1 MNTIGAVAVSATAL
15 VGFYKHLT
23 NYTKNERKHMKTEII
38 TSRSNPTI
46 QFAASLRDKKARK
59 EHGMFCFEGK
69 KLFTEAILKNVPLY
83 AVFFTE
89 KNQDLVQDAL
99 LHKEVSLYLV
109 SDSVY
114 SKLTEEK
121 APEGVFCL
129 AKTIDKYH
137 NFDTIY
143 IPVKN
148 EGKNTPSR
156 MMLSSLRD
164 PGNLGT
170 VIRAAAAFGCK
181 ELILSDDCADIY
193 NPKTVRASMGMLFD
207 RHIHVIRDEIGTIQ
221 ALRASGQKVYAAA
234 LHQDSL
240 SLFDLKNPASC
251 CFIIGNEGHGLSSD
265 VLSACDGSV
274 IIPMMEG
281 TESLNASIA
290 ASLLL
295 YEQYRD
301 LKH

>member
-1 MNTIGAVAVSATAL
+1 
-15 VGFYKHLT
+15 
-23 NYTKNERKHMKTEII
+23 MKTEII
-38 TSRSNPTI
+38 TSRSNPKI
-46 QFAASLRDKKARK
+46 QFAASLRDKKSRK
-59 EHGMFCFEGK
+59 EHGMFYFEGK
-69 KLFTEAILKNVPLY
+69 KLFREAIMKQVPLS

-89 KNQDLVQDAL
+89 KNQTLVENTL
-99 LHKEVSLYLV
+99 LASDVSLYLV
-109 SDSVY
+109 NDSVY
-114 SKLTEEK
+114 GKLTEEK
-121 APEGVFCL
+121 APEGIFCL

-148 EGKNTPSR
+148 EGENHPPR

-170 VIRAAAAFGCK
+170 VIRAAAAFGCR

-207 RHIHVIRDEIGTIQ
+207 RSIHVVTDEISTIR
-221 ALRASGQKVYAAA
+221 ALRASGQRVYAAA
-234 LHQDSL
+234 LLQNSL
-240 SLFDLKNPASC
+240 SLFDLKNPASV
-251 CFIIGNEGHGLSSD
+251 CFVIGNEGHGLAED
-265 VLSACDGSV
+265 VITACDGSV

-295 YEQYRD
+295 YEQHRD
-301 LKH
+301 LTHKT